1 MQLCVDLLAAEVYC
15 FHMFLIFQRSVLV
28 SLIFV
33 ILVDI
38 SNFGAS
44 AQNFE
49 TTDFEFNSN
58 VLTFLIPFVHCKML

>member
-15 FHMFLIFQRSVLV
+15 FDMFLIFERSVLV
-28 SLIFV
+28 SLI
-33 ILVDI
+33 LVVF

-44 AQNFE
+44 AQNFQ

-58 VLTFLIPFVHCKML
+58 ILTFLIPFVHCKML